1 MKLKKALP
9 YLCSILGIAFAG
21 AAVYT
26 TYKATVKYVEEVPKE
41 TRNKPIKSKEDLL
54 DKVKMGV
61 SYYAV
66 PSILFVASGVSIVSS
81 SVLSH
86 KHQKGLAAGYIALD
100 KVYTQYRTINK
111 QINGDAIDDE
121 IYSKMVFDC
130 ESNETKNRLKAMRDK
145 NEQLILVKDTYTDN
159 VFEIT
164 KESLLIGLLEANRIL
179 ATEGYLSLNDV
190 YRCMDVP
197 EVPYGYEIG
206 WSIDTFCDNG
216 CPTYFEVGLTKCGA
230 ENVDDYYALYYVYD
244 PLPSFMDGWLN

>member
-1 MKLKKALP
+1 
-9 YLCSILGIAFAG
+9 
-21 AAVYT
+21 
-26 TYKATVKYVEEVPKE
+26 
-41 TRNKPIKSKEDLL
+41 
-54 DKVKMGV
+54 MGV

-66 PSILFVASGVSIVSS
+66 PSILFVASGISIVSS
-81 SVLSH
+81 SVLSY

-100 KVYTQYRTINK
+100 KAYTKYRNVNK

-121 IYSKMVFDC
+121 IYSRMVFDC

-145 NEQLILVKDTYTDN
+145 NEQLILVRDTYTDN

-197 EVPYGYEIG
+197 EVPYGCEIG
-206 WSIDTFCDNG
+206 WSIDTLIDFG
-216 CPTYFEVGLTKCGA
+216 APAYLEVGLTKCRV
-230 ENVDDYYALYYVYD
+230 ENMDNYYAVYYAYD

>member
-1 MKLKKALP
+1 
-9 YLCSILGIAFAG
+9 
-21 AAVYT
+21 
-26 TYKATVKYVEEVPKE
+26 
-41 TRNKPIKSKEDLL
+41 
-54 DKVKMGV
+54 MGV

-66 PSILFVASGVSIVSS
+66 PSILFVASGISIVSS
-81 SVLSH
+81 SVLSY

-100 KVYTQYRTINK
+100 KVYTKYRNVNK

-121 IYSKMVFDC
+121 IYSRMVFDC

-197 EVPYGYEIG
+197 EVPYGCEIG
-206 WSIDTFCDNG
+206 WSIDTLIDFG
-216 CPTYFEVGLTKCGA
+216 APAYLEVGLTKCRV
-230 ENVDDYYALYYVYD
+230 ENMDDYYALYYAYD